1 MEHTI
6 QRSLKVFIADDSVM
20 VRDRLRN
27 LLSDLALV
35 EVVGEAGDG
44 QQALD
49 EIRALQPEAVI
60 LDLSMPRMSGV
71 QVVKQLR
78 EERNPAVVIVLTSH
92 STAEY
97 QNECLQAGANFFL
110 GKVHDIHKLEGILAG
125 LVGSL
130 KN

>member
-60 LDLSMPRMSGV
+60 LDLSMPRMSGI

-110 GKVHDIHKLEGILAG
+110 GKVHDIDKLEGILAG
-125 LVGSL
+125 LVGRL